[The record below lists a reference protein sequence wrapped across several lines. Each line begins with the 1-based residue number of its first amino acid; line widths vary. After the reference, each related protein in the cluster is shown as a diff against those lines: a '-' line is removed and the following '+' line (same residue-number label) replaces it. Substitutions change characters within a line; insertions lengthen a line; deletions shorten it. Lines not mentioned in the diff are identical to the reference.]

1 MNMIIIWF
9 WGQGLEPQ
17 EIVKDKQMAGT
28 LIEQMAD
35 LNSRARAKRER
46 VSKSMECFI
55 GRRF

>member
-9 WGQGLEPQ
+9 WGQGLETQ

-35 LNSRARAKRER
+35 LSNRARAKRER
-46 VSKSMECFI
+46 ISKCMECVI